1 MDDQSKAKQKKDDAN
16 KNIAFLNINEILNK
30 YK

>member
-1 MDDQSKAKQKKDDAN
+1 MNDQSKAKKDDAK